1 MSVRGSGRSLLF
13 AAATTLVA
21 ASGCYRVTV
30 VDGARVPAHDRAA
43 EHERWAHF
51 FFFGLVGNE
60 QFDVRRIC
68 GGPAR
73 SIRTDGDV
81 LTTVTAL
88 LTVGLYT
95 PRHVAID
102 CAAGA
107 SRKDATAATP
117 VRGGVR

>member
-1 MSVRGSGRSLLF
+1 MSVRGSRRSLLF
-13 AAATTLVA
+13 AAATTLVV

-30 VDGARVPAHDRAA
+30 VDGARAPTRGGDVER
-43 EHERWAHF
+43 ERWAHF
-51 FFFGLVGNE
+51 FFFGLVGDE

-68 GGPAR
+68 GGPAAT
-73 SIRTDGDV
+73 IRTDGDV

-107 SRKDATAATP
+107 SRTDAARVPA
-117 VRGGVR
+117 VRGDVR

>member
-1 MSVRGSGRSLLF
+1 MSVRGSRRSLLF
-13 AAATTLVA
+13 AAAATLVV

-30 VDGARVPAHDRAA
+30 VDGARAPTHERTL
-43 EHERWAHF
+43 ERERWAHF

-68 GGPAR
+68 GGPAAK
-73 SIRTDGDV
+73 IRTDGDV

-107 SRKDATAATP
+107 SRKDAIAAP
-117 VRGGVR
+117 AGRGGVR